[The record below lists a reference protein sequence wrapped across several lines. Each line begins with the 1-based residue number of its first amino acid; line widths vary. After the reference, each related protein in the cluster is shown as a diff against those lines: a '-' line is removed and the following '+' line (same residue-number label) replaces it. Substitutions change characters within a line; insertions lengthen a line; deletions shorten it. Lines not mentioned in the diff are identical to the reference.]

1 MKQITTIILVILL
14 AFFAV
19 QCSPKHFPPST
30 TTVVNVVDSI
40 AWHDSTVVS
49 YITKER
55 IVDVV
60 NPLDTLK
67 LETEYAKAEA
77 YLDTTNRVLKGS
89 LENKSDVPVKTVIKW
104 KEKILYKDSLVT
116 KEVPVPYE
124 VTKEVKVIPKFFWIC
139 LIIIIGELV
148 WVFWKAYKKGVL
160 HWPF

>member
-1 MKQITTIILVILL
+1 M
-14 AFFAV
+14 
-19 QCSPKHFPPST
+19 
-30 TTVVNVVDSI
+30 
-40 AWHDSTVVS
+40 VS

-77 YLDTTNRVLKGS
+77 YLDTTHRVLKGS

-104 KEKILYKDSLVT
+104 KEKLVYRDTTIT
-116 KEVPVPYE
+116 KEIPVE
-124 VTKEVKVIPKFFWIC
+124 VEKIVEKRVIPKFFWIC
-139 LIIIIGELV
+139 LIVIILELV